1 MTRHAWL
8 ATGLLAAGSLSLL
21 AGPASATSCAERMTK
36 VDGLVKEQSKES
48 ISASTGGQAD
58 AGSRAGQG
66 VSGSGANANATS
78 GPAPEK
84 SAEAGKGGDRAMQ
97 AKVALDEART
107 AQGKGDEQ
115 GCMDALGRAQK
126 LLATAP

>member
-8 ATGLLAAGSLSLL
+8 ATGLLAAGTLSLL
-21 AGPASATSCAERMTK
+21 AGPALAESCADRMAK
-36 VDGLVKEQSKES
+36 VDALVKEQSNEA
-48 ISASTGGQAD
+48 ISASTSGKAD
-58 AGSRAGQG
+58 AGARAGKG
-66 VSGSGANANATS
+66 TTDSAANANAT
-78 GPAPEK
+78 PEAPPGK
-84 SAEAGKGGDRAMQ
+84 SVEAGKGSDRAMQ

-107 AQGKGDEQ
+107 AQGKGDET